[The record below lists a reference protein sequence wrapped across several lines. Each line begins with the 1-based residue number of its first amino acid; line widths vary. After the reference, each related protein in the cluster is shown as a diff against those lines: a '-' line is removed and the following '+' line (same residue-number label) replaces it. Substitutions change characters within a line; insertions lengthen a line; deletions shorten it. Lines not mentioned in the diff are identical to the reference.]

1 MKKGGLYIVLCCLFF
16 SASAQEKANNIAI
29 DTTVVLQKQFDSTI
43 IENYKNDSA
52 FTYDTTAEGPSL
64 YEQITEWFNRVFR
77 KILSWFFDDI
87 EVPFDF
93 LISVLKM
100 LPYIISVIV
109 LYLIVRFFLKVN
121 SRSIIS
127 GNTNKEI
134 VHIANEEELLN
145 SKDLPRLIGLAI
157 DEENYRLAIRYQ
169 YVLLLQ
175 QLSDKEIIV
184 WEPQK
189 TNKDYIKEV
198 QHKKIQ
204 VAFEEITRFYD
215 FVWYGNFEINSEEYQ
230 KGIQSI
236 QKITH
241 TIT

>member
-1 MKKGGLYIVLCCLFF
+1 
-16 SASAQEKANNIAI
+16 
-29 DTTVVLQKQFDSTI
+29 
-43 IENYKNDSA
+43 
-52 FTYDTTAEGPSL
+52 
-64 YEQITEWFNRVFR
+64 VFR